1 MGLKYKSW
9 LRNII
14 LIITLFLTGIVSAA
28 AEFDYGDAPD
38 GSRTGGK
45 NYLYKTIDSSAARHT
60 KVEGSVRFG
69 DKLDYETDE
78 SNSGYIK
85 YYKDRGLEANEAA
98 DADDTYLGSDDEDG
112 IVAVNGIPYTG
123 GVIPFIEGQ
132 RNTMTIKVSNAP
144 IAGANAVIWLDGKDG
159 TINYQFDNNSDGQIF
174 DQNTNT
180 KKVFNGETTFGF
192 DLINIGNRNTTQG
205 RTYMRMRISTDAI
218 NGNGGDEPDG
228 EVEDYQ
234 VFISEKKT
242 DYGDL
247 PNTYKTTLVAD
258 GARHLDVFLF
268 GQTTPLGGL
277 LKIGANKD
285 YEVDANSPLDG
296 TGDDV
301 IGSPDD
307 EDGVQFF
314 AGTSTTAGTIIYSNS
329 ENTMKV
335 TTTGSG
341 TLSVFLDKNGNKSF
355 EDESERIHF
364 ASVSGTGTVTTITIP
379 TGITIPSDGKVGV
392 RVRFASDGTQVAKS
406 YGQANSGEVED
417 YYIDVALTPNITV
430 LKTADKTNAK
440 PGEIVNY
447 KIKLEN
453 LSTIPFVGYVVKDN
467 LLKSNGILPVAV
479 SDLKIGG
486 IAATAAQKLA
496 LFGDGT
502 IDPVGLIVDVPAA
515 DLEITYTLTIPADYT
530 KATIVNTANGSTVTV
545 VVPSVTV
552 LKTADKTNAKLGETV
567 NYAINLTN
575 PTTATFVG
583 YVLKDNL
590 LESNGILVGA
600 VSNLKI
606 GGV

>member
-1 MGLKYKSW
+1 MRLKYKSW

-28 AEFDYGDAPD
+28 APPEPAAPPEEEVVVGGFDFGDAPD
-38 GSRTGGK
+38 GIYKGY
-45 NYLYKTIDSSAARHT
+45 NYKTITSNPDRH
-60 KVEGSVRFG
+60 KQVEGSVRFG
-69 DKLDYETDE
+69 DKLDYETLAE
-78 SNSGYIK
+78 YGAH
-85 YYKDRGLEANEAA
+85 YKGRGQTANEEA
-98 DADDTYLGSDDEDG
+98 DADNKYGIDDEDG

-123 GVIPFIEGQ
+123 GIIPFIEEQ
-132 RNTMTIKVSNAP
+132 RNTMTIKVSYAP
-144 IAGANAVIWLDGKDG
+144 TEGANAVIMLDGKDG
-159 TINYQFDNNSDGQIF
+159 TINYNFDLNSGGKIF
-174 DQNTNT
+174 DQ
-180 KKVFNGETTFGF
+180 KVFNGETTFGF
-192 DLINIGNRNTTQG
+192 DLNKIGNRDTNQG
-205 RTYMRMRISTDAI
+205 RTYMRMRISTSAI
-218 NGNGGDEPDG
+218 NGNGGEEPDG

-234 VFISEKKT
+234 VFVSEKKT

-285 YEVDANSPLDG
+285 YEVDANTPLDG

-314 AGTSTTAGTIIYSNS
+314 AGTSTSAGTIIYSDS

-392 RVRFASDGTQVAKS
+392 RVRFASDATQVAKS

-417 YYIDVALTPNITV
+417 Y
-430 LKTADKTNAK
+430 
-440 PGEIVNY
+440 
-447 KIKLEN
+447 
-453 LSTIPFVGYVVKDN
+453 
-467 LLKSNGILPVAV
+467 
-479 SDLKIGG
+479 
-486 IAATAAQKLA
+486 
-496 LFGDGT
+496 
-502 IDPVGLIVDVPAA
+502 
-515 DLEITYTLTIPADYT
+515 
-530 KATIVNTANGSTVTV
+530 
-545 VVPSVTV
+545 
-552 LKTADKTNAKLGETV
+552 
-567 NYAINLTN
+567 
-575 PTTATFVG
+575 
-583 YVLKDNL
+583 
-590 LESNGILVGA
+590 
-600 VSNLKI
+600 
-606 GGV
+606 